1 MDFASPP
8 FAQWQTPPAK
18 DELRL
23 VPIGGLGEFGM
34 NALVVHT
41 AKSLFLVDCGQLFP
55 SEDQPGIDSIIPDFA
70 YLEAFADRIY
80 AVLLTHGHEDHLG
93 ALPYFLERWP
103 VPVYGT
109 AFTMGVLEGKLKEVD
124 LWSPKHMHVV
134 EDFSRLKVGG
144 GEIQAEWIPV
154 THSIPD
160 ACAIALHT
168 PWGVVV
174 HTGDYK
180 LDPTPVDGRLTGTA
194 RLTELGD
201 AGVAVL
207 LSDSTNILNT
217 QPTPSEELCRTGLRE
232 AFRKTPGKLFIA
244 TFSSNI
250 HRIQIL
256 LDLAYEEKRKVCL
269 MGRSMERNV
278 TVART
283 LKRLQLPD
291 DLFIDPKEVSLFPP
305 KQVVVLCTGS
315 QGEEMAA
322 LTRILKGEVKG
333 VKVLDGDR
341 LVLSSRAI
349 PGNEIGIS
357 RTLDTAARLGAET
370 TLEGLGPVHA
380 TGHGHR
386 PDSAEMIRMVRPR
399 IMAPVHG
406 TYRNLKV
413 HGQLAASLGY
423 PKERILLLDGGECLQ
438 LFKDGRVK
446 EAGSVPVGKCFVDQ
460 GVDHMVD
467 ARVIHDRLILQE
479 DGIVIATLVI
489 DPATGELAAEPS
501 ILSRGFVVL
510 SDDKAY
516 NELLVA
522 TVKNA
527 FDEAPREIRKDR
539 DLLIEFIRQSL
550 RRIIRKTTQTRPV
563 VVPMILEAGGAE
575 APPPEPPA
583 KKPGRKRK
591 T

>member
-1 MDFASPP
+1 MDFSSPP
-8 FAQWQTPPAK
+8 FIDWQNPPAK

-23 VPIGGLGEFGM
+23 IPIGGLGEFGM

-41 AKSLFLVDCGQLFP
+41 ARSLFLVDCGQLFP

-70 YLEAFADRIY
+70 YLEPFADHID

-109 AFTMGVLEGKLKEVD
+109 AFTMGLLEGKLKEHE
-124 LWSPKHMHVV
+124 LWSPRHMHVV
-134 EDFSRLKVGG
+134 EDFARVKVGR

-194 RLTELGD
+194 RLKELGD

-217 QPTPSEELCRTGLRE
+217 KPTPSEEECRGGLRD
-232 AFRKTPGKLFIA
+232 AFRATKGKLFTA

-250 HRIQIL
+250 HRIQIF
-256 LDLAYEEKRKVCL
+256 LDLAYEEGRKVCL
-269 MGRSMERNV
+269 LGRSMERNV
-278 TVART
+278 AVARS
-283 LKRLQLPD
+283 LKRLALPD
-291 DLFIDPKEVSLFPP
+291 DLFIEPKEVPLFPP
-305 KQVVVLCTGS
+305 KQVAVLCTGS

-322 LTRILKGEVKG
+322 LQRILKGEVKG
-333 VKVLDGDR
+333 VKMVDGDR
-341 LVLSSRAI
+341 LLLSSRAI
-349 PGNEIGIS
+349 PGNEVSIS

-370 TLEGLGPVHA
+370 TLEGLGVVHA

-386 PDSAEMIRMVRPR
+386 PDSAAMISMVRPR
-399 IMAPVHG
+399 HMVPVHG

-413 HGQLAASLGY
+413 HAQLAASMGY
-423 PKERILLLDGGECLQ
+423 DKEHILFLDGGECLR
-438 LFKDGRVK
+438 LFKDGRVQ

-479 DGIVIATLVI
+479 DGIVIATLVL
-489 DPATGELAAEPS
+489 DPETGDLAAEPS
-501 ILSRGFVVL
+501 ILTRGFVVL
-510 SDDKAY
+510 NDDQAY
-516 NELLVA
+516 SELLRA

-527 FDEAPREIRKDR
+527 FEEAPREVRKDR
-539 DLLIEFIRQSL
+539 DLLVEFLRQSL
-550 RRIIRKTTQTRPV
+550 RRTIRKTTQTRPV
-563 VVPMILEAGGAE
+563 VVPMILETGSGE
-575 APPPEPPA
+575 PPPPPA
-583 KKPGRKRK
+583 KPRKRGR
-591 T
+591 

>member
-8 FAQWQTPPAK
+8 FIDWQNPPAK

-23 VPIGGLGEFGM
+23 IPIGGLGEFGM

-70 YLEAFADRIY
+70 YLEPFADRID

-109 AFTMGVLEGKLKEVD
+109 AFTMGILEGKLREHE
-124 LWSPKHMHVV
+124 LWSSRHMHVV
-134 EDFSRLKVGG
+134 EDFARIKVGR

-194 RLTELGD
+194 RLKELGD

-217 QPTPSEELCRTGLRE
+217 KPTPSEEDCRGGLRD
-232 AFRKTPGKLFIA
+232 AFRATKGKLFTA

-250 HRIQIL
+250 HRIQIF
-256 LDLAYEEKRKVCL
+256 LDLAYEEGRKVCL
-269 MGRSMERNV
+269 LGRSMERNV
-278 TVART
+278 AVART
-283 LKRLQLPD
+283 LKRLSLPD
-291 DLFIDPKEVSLFPP
+291 DLFIEPKEVPLFPP
-305 KQVVVLCTGS
+305 KKVAVLCTGS

-322 LTRILKGEVKG
+322 LQRILKGEVKG
-333 VKVLDGDR
+333 IKMVEGDR
-341 LVLSSRAI
+341 LLLSSRAI
-349 PGNEIGIS
+349 PGNEVSIS

-370 TLEGLGPVHA
+370 TLEGLGVVHA

-386 PDSAEMIRMVRPR
+386 PDSAEMIAMVRPR
-399 IMAPVHG
+399 HMVPVHG

-413 HGQLAASLGY
+413 HAQLAASMGY
-423 PKERILLLDGGECLQ
+423 DKEHILFLDGGECLR

-479 DGIVIATLVI
+479 DGIVIATLVV
-489 DPATGELAAEPS
+489 DPETGDLAAEPS
-501 ILSRGFVVL
+501 ILTRGFVVL
-510 SDDKAY
+510 NDDQAY
-516 NELLVA
+516 SELLRA

-527 FDEAPREIRKDR
+527 FEEAPREIRKDK
-539 DLLIEFIRQSL
+539 DLLVEFLRQSL
-550 RRIIRKTTQTRPV
+550 RRTIRKTTQTRPV
-563 VVPMILEAGGAE
+563 VVPMILETGSGE
-575 APPPEPPA
+575 PAPPAA
-583 KKPGRKRK
+583 KQKKR
-591 T
+591 TRR